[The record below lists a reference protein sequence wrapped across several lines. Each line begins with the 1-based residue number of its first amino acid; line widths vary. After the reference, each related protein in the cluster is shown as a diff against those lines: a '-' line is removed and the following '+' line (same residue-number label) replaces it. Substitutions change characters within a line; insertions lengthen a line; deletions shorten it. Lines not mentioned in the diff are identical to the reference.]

1 MNDRKSNPA
10 QSASRA
16 LPRGSREPASRRV
29 QLRFPSELWEELEAQ
44 RDRLAAER
52 PGARV
57 TVTDAIRELL
67 WRGLSAADHVPEE
80 RPREVS
86 EAPFRPAALFL
97 PSAGQNG
104 KG

>member
-1 MNDRKSNPA
+1 MNNRKPNPA
-10 QSASRA
+10 QSASRG
-16 LPRGSREPASRRV
+16 PREPASRRV
-29 QLRFPSELWEELEAQ
+29 QLRFPSELWDELEAQ

-67 WRGLSAADHVPEE
+67 WKGLSSQERAPEE
-80 RPREVS
+80 RPREAS
-86 EAPFRPAALFL
+86 EQPFRPALVM
-97 PSAGQNG
+97 PSAGTNG

>member
-1 MNDRKSNPA
+1 MNDRKPNPT
-10 QSASRA
+10 QI
-16 LPRGSREPASRRV
+16 RGVREPASRRV

-44 RDRLAAER
+44 RDRLAADR

-67 WRGLSAADHVPEE
+67 WKGLTAVERAPEE

-86 EAPFRPAALFL
+86 EPPFRPALFL
-97 PSAGQNG
+97 PSAGQNS